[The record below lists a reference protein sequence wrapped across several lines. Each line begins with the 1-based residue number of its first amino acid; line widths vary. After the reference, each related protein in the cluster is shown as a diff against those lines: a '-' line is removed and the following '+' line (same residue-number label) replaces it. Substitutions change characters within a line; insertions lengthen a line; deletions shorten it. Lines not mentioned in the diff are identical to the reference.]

1 MTDADAPAGGD
12 TGAVTT
18 PAVATAPTQQPA
30 QPPQQPPQPPQQ
42 PQQPQ
47 QPQPRQPPAAS
58 PARAATQH
66 ELLEV
71 HRRARQLLAM
81 IRERSAGGK
90 SKSGRYKAHDTT
102 RRHVLDTTV
111 SKSPHRP
118 SPHLLIIS

>member
-18 PAVATAPTQQPA
+18 PAVPTALTQQPP

-47 QPQPRQPPAAS
+47 PRQPPAAG
-58 PARAATQH
+58 PARAPTQQ

-71 HRRARQLLAM
+71 HRRARQLLAT

-90 SKSGRYKAHDTT
+90 SKSGRYKAHDTA
-102 RRHVLDTTV
+102 RRHVLDTIV

>member
-18 PAVATAPTQQPA
+18 PAVPTAPTQQP
-30 QPPQQPPQPPQQ
+30 PQP

-47 QPQPRQPPAAS
+47 QPQPRQPPAAG
-58 PARAATQH
+58 PARAPTQQ

-71 HRRARQLLAM
+71 HRRARQLLAT

-118 SPHLLIIS
+118 SPHLLITS

>member
-18 PAVATAPTQQPA
+18 PAVPTALTQQP
-30 QPPQQPPQPPQQ
+30 

-47 QPQPRQPPAAS
+47 QPQPRQPPAAG
-58 PARAATQH
+58 PARAPTQQ

-71 HRRARQLLAM
+71 HRRARQLLATM
-81 IRERSAGGK
+81 REWSAGGK
-90 SKSGRYKAHDTT
+90 RKSGRYKAHDTA
-102 RRHVLDTTV
+102 RRHVLDTIV